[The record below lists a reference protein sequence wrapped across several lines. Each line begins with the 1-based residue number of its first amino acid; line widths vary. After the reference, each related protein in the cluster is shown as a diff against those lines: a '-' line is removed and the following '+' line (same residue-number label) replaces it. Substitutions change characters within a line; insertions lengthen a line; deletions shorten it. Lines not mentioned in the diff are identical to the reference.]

1 MNSWLMRGVFVL
13 LAYVS
18 TLLGSTLLGAVLATV
33 QSSTFGLDLGLRS
46 SVAAAAAPAAVPTI
60 LVVGDSLS
68 AGYGIDVNQGWV
80 ALMERRL
87 KSQGYGYRVVN
98 ASVSGETSA
107 GARSRL
113 PRLFELHKPAIMILE
128 IGANDGLRGLP
139 LAQTRENLKVML
151 DLAAKSQTKALLVG
165 MQIPPNYGAQ
175 YADGFAALFS
185 EQAKTRQLPYVPF
198 FLDGVALDMSLM
210 QPDGLHPKAIAQPRL
225 LDNVWTAL
233 APVLKK

>member
-1 MNSWLMRGVFVL
+1 MLIAALIG
-13 LAYVS
+13 
-18 TLLGSTLLGAVLATV
+18 
-33 QSSTFGLDLGLRS
+33 TFGLDLGLRS
-46 SVAAAAAPAAVPTI
+46 SIASAATPAASPTI

-113 PRLFELHKPAIMILE
+113 PRLFELHKPVIMILE

-139 LAQTRENLKVML
+139 LAQTRENLTVML
-151 DLAAKSQTKALLVG
+151 DLAAKSKTQALLVG
-165 MQIPPNYGAQ
+165 MQIPPNYGAK
-175 YADGFAALFS
+175 YADGFAALFAD
-185 EQAKTRQLPYVPF
+185 QAKNRKLPYVPF

-210 QPDGLHPKAIAQPRL
+210 QGDGLHPTAAAQPRL
-225 LDNVWTAL
+225 LDNVWPVL
-233 APVLKK
+233 KPVLKK